1 MKILFTAWIVFMIFI
16 ANAQTVVATLE
27 DLTVPR
33 DSFLNGKTL
42 PGGFRSANAL
52 FPATYNA
59 MFDFSG
65 GWAVS
70 SKRDTVTSGFTN
82 QYSAKAGSG
91 VNGSAN
97 YAVAFDRS
105 VIRFSGRVRLD
116 SVYLT
121 NNTYAYNSMRDG
133 DQFAKRFGGETGNDP
148 DFFRLH
154 IFKYLNGVRSQ
165 DSVLFYLAD
174 FRFANRA
181 QDYIVRDWRAVSLTS
196 LGEADSLLFTFA
208 SSDVG
213 QFGINTPTYFCLDN
227 LTTSPLMTDV
237 KEIAKSLQVKVF
249 PNPTNDWVQITWEG
263 SKNGTAQLLD
273 LNGKVIENQAFKSSS
288 AHFNIQQL
296 PKGVYLL
303 RIKIEDQLF
312 TQKIV
317 KQ

>member
-165 DSVLFYLAD
+165 DSVVFYLAD

>member
-59 MFDFSG
+59 MFDFSS

-165 DSVLFYLAD
+165 DSVVFYLAD